1 MKKYVSPDIELTKFA
16 EECVLSI
23 SGGQIG
29 DVFGAEGDG
38 MF

>member
-1 MKKYVSPDIELTKFA
+1 MKKYVSPDILFAKFQDD
-16 EECVLSI
+16 CVLNI